1 METTSTA
8 SAGIPRVDTHLAKF
22 SQACTVVLTGVAFLL
37 QQPVIV
43 PITVIVLALAKLHDS
58 HVGGVVLLEHHH
70 VCALLGDLSRLV
82 GNQHGIFHR
91 REH

>member
-1 METTSTA
+1 VETTSTA

-43 PITVIVLALAKLHDS
+43 PITAIVLSLVALTA
-58 HVGGVVLLEHHH
+58 
-70 VCALLGDLSRLV
+70 CFIAALFNHCTCYARGL
-82 GNQHGIFHR
+82 
-91 REH
+91 